1 MLRSIVK
8 QSGESMVN
16 SNRITLDRSPDQ
28 GTDAAGGRGEMSG
41 CVSPVLMRPSVTDLY
56 LLLLLLLL
64 QPLPDKP
71 AQRISSQRITL

>member
-8 QSGESMVN
+8 QSGESVVN

>member
-8 QSGESMVN
+8 QSGESVVN

-56 LLLLLLLL
+56 LLLLLLL

>member
-8 QSGESMVN
+8 QSGESVVN

-41 CVSPVLMRPSVTDLY
+41 CVSPVLMGPSVTDLY
-56 LLLLLLLL
+56 LLLLLLL

>member
-1 MLRSIVK
+1 
-8 QSGESMVN
+8 
-16 SNRITLDRSPDQ
+16 
-28 GTDAAGGRGEMSG
+28 MSG

>member
-56 LLLLLLLL
+56 LLLLLL